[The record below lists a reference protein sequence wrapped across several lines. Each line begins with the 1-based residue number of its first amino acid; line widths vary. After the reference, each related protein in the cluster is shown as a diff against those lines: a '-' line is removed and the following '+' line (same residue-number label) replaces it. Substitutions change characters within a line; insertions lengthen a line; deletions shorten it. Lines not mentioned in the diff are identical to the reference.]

1 MPNEPS
7 ATNKQYKRSLSLS
20 EKTNRDL
27 LELCELLGVN
37 PHSYMVNELAKS
49 IQRDSMTYQI
59 KKSTEDQMA
68 KMLSLLADLDNKG

>member
-20 EKTNRDL
+20 EKTNRAL